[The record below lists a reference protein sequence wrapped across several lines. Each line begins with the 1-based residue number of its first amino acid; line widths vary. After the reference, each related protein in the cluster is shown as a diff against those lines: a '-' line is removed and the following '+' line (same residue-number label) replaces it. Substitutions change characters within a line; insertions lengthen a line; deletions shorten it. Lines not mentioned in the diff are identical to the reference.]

1 MTTAQFFAERKAQ
14 LEAGVLSLLQRY
26 PKTTVSIMALD
37 LQAGTKELGRVL
49 ESMKERGLVTS
60 YKRRWSLA

>member
-1 MTTAQFFAERKAQ
+1 MTTAEFFAERKAQ
-14 LEAGVLSLLQRY
+14 LEAGVLSILQRY
-26 PKTTVSIMALD
+26 PKTTVGVMASD

-49 ESMKERGLVTS
+49 EDMKARGLVTS

>member
-1 MTTAQFFAERKAQ
+1 MTTAEFFAERAAQ
-14 LEAGVLSLLQRY
+14 LEAGVLGMLTRY
-26 PKTTVSIMALD
+26 PKLTVSIMASD